1 MPFFIYILSVVVTCR
16 VCDYIKYGWDMFLV
30 DPDGGAN
37 VQNKLQATAVSGR
50 PEDVVLLQ
58 VIPDVSDTLWTK
70 EIYKA
75 PKVTFSSIY
84 RFLVERKVLLQRA
97 NRIENV
103 IEKRDSFVLG
113 RLNRS
118 NVNCLDSGASESV
131 CYTRTLDRA
140 YRFFQDGHIQNVRYH
155 PMPSLP
161 DYVCIGAAVL
171 PSMKKDK
178 MYNVR
183 IVLSKHTAHVERA
196 ICVCPAGLCGC
207 CNHVTA
213 TLYCVEDYFRLK
225 LNEEDQKG
233 CTEKLQTWN
242 QPRNKKVDARPT
254 NLVMLTKKVYG
265 VEKRP
270 KLCKVNQWDCR
281 PTSRRV
287 AHPERKINLRNRLAR
302 IKQMK
307 TEAATHAV
315 SAAVSD
321 SEKKKAVE
329 AQSMLFRYGTSCFLQ
344 LLDDEPAPS
353 ENRLQQIRNERI
365 ARAAAKRSHFQ
376 LKLSNFTK
384 AINHDHNYCS
394 SVSVTQCDINSSPP
408 PQHLVRNLYEEHIC
422 IGPSEAV
429 ELEIKIRDQ
438 SLSNL
443 WHVERKLR
451 ITASIMKMVCQR
463 KLETNVSSFINSKL
477 VPKPIKSP
485 AIN

>member
-1 MPFFIYILSVVVTCR
+1 
-16 VCDYIKYGWDMFLV
+16 
-30 DPDGGAN
+30 
-37 VQNKLQATAVSGR
+37 
-50 PEDVVLLQ
+50 
-58 VIPDVSDTLWTK
+58 
-70 EIYKA
+70 
-75 PKVTFSSIY
+75 
-84 RFLVERKVLLQRA
+84 
-97 NRIENV
+97 
-103 IEKRDSFVLG
+103 
-113 RLNRS
+113 
-118 NVNCLDSGASESV
+118 
-131 CYTRTLDRA
+131 
-140 YRFFQDGHIQNVRYH
+140 
-155 PMPSLP
+155 MPSLP

-178 MYNVR
+178 IYNVR

-196 ICVCPAGLCGC
+196 ICVCPAGLSGC

-242 QPRNKKVDARPT
+242 QPRNKKVDVRPT

-353 ENRLQQIRNERI
+353 ENRLQQIR
-365 ARAAAKRSHFQ
+365 
-376 LKLSNFTK
+376 
-384 AINHDHNYCS
+384 
-394 SVSVTQCDINSSPP
+394 
-408 PQHLVRNLYEEHIC
+408 
-422 IGPSEAV
+422 
-429 ELEIKIRDQ
+429 
-438 SLSNL
+438 
-443 WHVERKLR
+443 
-451 ITASIMKMVCQR
+451 
-463 KLETNVSSFINSKL
+463 
-477 VPKPIKSP
+477 
-485 AIN
+485 